1 MRNIYLPQ
9 RVKISKIEQFSS
21 NVKFFRFKKINGKF
35 PFSKNNLVFIPGQ
48 FLLVGVWGYGEA
60 PFGIASSPY
69 ENSFLDV
76 VIRDTGGKVT
86 SAIHRLKVGEEIT
99 IRGPYG
105 NGFPLSFLEGK
116 DVLMVTGGCGI
127 PPIASLSEYI
137 IKNRERFNKVYLLYG
152 SRTPFDILMEDKL
165 KEWGRKIEVI
175 LTIDKPHPKWKGY
188 VGFVCDLIQNIK
200 VDPKNTVATMCGPGP
215 MVAAIEKVLH
225 PLGIPDRRIFVSEE
239 RRMHCGVGKCQHCT
253 TGEKYVCLDGPVFNL
268 DEVDKNWDQF

>member
-1 MRNIYLPQ
+1 MPQ
-9 RVKISKIEQFSS
+9 RVKIAKIEQFSS
-21 NVKFFRFKKINGKF
+21 NVKLFRFKKISGKF
-35 PFSKNNLVFIPGQ
+35 PFSKNKLAFIPSQ

-69 ENSFLDV
+69 ENSYMDI

-86 SAIHRLKVGEEIT
+86 SAIHRLRVGEEIT

-116 DVLMVTGGCGI
+116 DVIMATGGCGI
-127 PPIASLSEYI
+127 PPIASLAEYI
-137 IKNRERFNKVYLLYG
+137 CQNRKKFGQVYLLYG
-152 SRTPFDILMEDKL
+152 ARTPDDILMKNKFE
-165 KEWGRKIEVI
+165 EWKKKIQVI
-175 LTIDKPHPKWKGY
+175 LTIDKPSPKWNGC
-188 VGFVCDLIQNIK
+188 VGFVCDLIAGIK
-200 VDPKNTVATMCGPGP
+200 VNSKNAVAAMCGPGP
-215 MVAAIEKVLH
+215 MVGTIEKVLN

-268 DEVDKNWDQF
+268 DQIDKNWDQL